1 MVGLGYV
8 GGGVG
13 VSGKVNEMAAR
24 HSCNLKYL

>member
-1 MVGLGYV
+1 MLGLGYG

-13 VSGKVNEMAAR
+13 GSGKVNEAAR